1 MLLYN
6 MYFTCSMQQL
16 FVGCN
21 IRLFLPLAY
30 RRLKLGDNFVFTNLS
45 HTHVLYKWNRR
56 NNFIQ
61 KLETTE
67 DHIFFIKFNVWEWCQ
82 KFHNYVIS
90 FQFYNVVKPTFACF
104 KNIYNFL
111 KIIKLISGKFRIVSK
126 IQRLEMSP
134 VFCSVICRYLIIHF
148 WGGGIRNSYVKIC
161 SYRVFV
167 ANITELKA
175 WKTLFLS

>member
-1 MLLYN
+1 M
-6 MYFTCSMQQL
+6 MS
-16 FVGCN
+16 
-21 IRLFLPLAY
+21 
-30 RRLKLGDNFVFTNLS
+30 
-45 HTHVLYKWNRR
+45 
-56 NNFIQ
+56 
-61 KLETTE
+61 
-67 DHIFFIKFNVWEWCQ
+67 

-90 FQFYNVVKPTFACF
+90 FQFYNVVKPSFACF
-104 KNIYNFL
+104 KNIDNFL

-148 WGGGIRNSYVKIC
+148 FFGIRNSYVKIC

-175 WKTLFLS
+175 WKTLFLSYKKIFKITASCLEIDLDKCPCRLPIIL